1 MFDLTLQP
9 HIGAALI
16 GAVFLW
22 SVLQHGLNFRARVA
36 MLKGK
41 GWPAPTLLLLAG
53 MGLET
58 FGGVLLIVGLLLP
71 WAAGA
76 LILFTVVASVTLLD
90 FWRQPPEAR
99 YAIQNS
105 FIGNIALV
113 GGLLLAA
120 CRG

>member
-1 MFDLTLQP
+1 MFDLTPHP

-22 SVLQHGLNFRARVA
+22 SALQHGLNFRARVA
-36 MLKGK
+36 MLKSK
-41 GWPAPTLLLLAG
+41 GWPIPTLLLLAG
-53 MGLET
+53 MGLEI
-58 FGGVLLIVGLLLP
+58 FGGGLLIVGVLLP

-90 FWRQPPEAR
+90 FWRQPPETR
-99 YAIQNS
+99 HAIVNS
-105 FIGNIALV
+105 FVGNIALV

-120 CRG
+120 CKG

>member
-1 MFDLTLQP
+1 MFDLTPQP
-9 HIGAALI
+9 HVGAALI

-22 SVLQHGLNFRARVA
+22 SALQHGLNFRSRVE
-36 MLKGK
+36 MLKAR
-41 GWPAPTLLLLAG
+41 GWPLPAPLLLAG
-53 MGLET
+53 MGLEV
-58 FGGVLLIVGLLLP
+58 FGGALLIAGVLLP

-99 YAIQNS
+99 HAVMNS
-105 FIGNIALV
+105 FIGNIAWI

-120 CRG
+120 WRG